1 VRPTDTPDVAPLPQA
16 LCVVDRIF
24 NMESKVISKPIGCIR
39 KSRLNYRKVIS
50 KPFGCIRKS
59 RLNYLKNINGETR
72 QDGDSFHSIV
82 NKIPTS
88 DGLPWTQLLKSINWK
103 KLGLRIIFFLVS
115 SAWFAVFPVYL
126 FVLYMYERGFF
137 SYEFFIDG
145 IFGLKAFFLTIAIL
159 IVIISVYLYGF
170 LVLSRWTYISY
181 VKSGKLSWDI
191 RILFWISLAVA
202 GFFHL
207 WLFSMS
213 LALDNPHL
221 YASFTTMAFILA
233 LYACSFIRK
242 SKREGATN
250 WIPSAVFL
258 FVSFSLPIF
267 NTDSVAIALET
278 GLKNFNVG
286 GGKPVVVFDNESK
299 ETVKGSLL
307 LWAPEFVYIESSK
320 EGKRLIHA
328 YPTKYGAHVV
338 VEQ

>member
-1 VRPTDTPDVAPLPQA
+1 MFA
-16 LCVVDRIF
+16 LVFRVGSGENGIGGILQSDISHLQLNILLFVVCRFF
-24 NMESKVISKPIGCIR
+24 NMES
-39 KSRLNYRKVIS
+39 KVIS

-59 RLNYLKNINGETR
+59 RLNYLKNFNGDTR
-72 QDGDSFHSIV
+72 QDAEYFNSIV
-82 NKIPTS
+82 DKFPNS
-88 DGLPWTQLLKSINWK
+88 GGLPWAQLIKSIDWK
-103 KLGLRIIFFLVS
+103 KFGLRLIFFLVS

-137 SYEFFIDG
+137 SYEFFIEG
-145 IFGLKAFFLTIAIL
+145 VFGLKAFFLTMVIL
-159 IVIISVYLYGF
+159 IVMISVYLYGF
-170 LVLSRWTYISY
+170 LVLSRWAYISY

-191 RILFWISLAVA
+191 RVVLWISLALA

-207 WLFSMS
+207 WLFSIS
-213 LALDNPHL
+213 LALDNPSL

-233 LYACSFIRK
+233 SYACSFIKK

-267 NTDSVAIALET
+267 NTDSVAMALET

-286 GGKPVVVFDNESK
+286 GGKSVVVFDNENK

-328 YPTKYGAHVV
+328 YPTKYGAHVM